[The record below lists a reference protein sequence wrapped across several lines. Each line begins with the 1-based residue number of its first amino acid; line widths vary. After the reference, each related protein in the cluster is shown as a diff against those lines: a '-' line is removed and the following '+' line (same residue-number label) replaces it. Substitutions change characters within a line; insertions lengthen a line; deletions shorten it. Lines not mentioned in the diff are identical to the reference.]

1 MELKRKR
8 TAYAIR
14 VAMLEVHDPHGRQRA
29 VHWRQRAQQQRARTA
44 AAPQQESIHPPMPVM
59 LGTTS
64 GIDKRAPMA
73 VTMGRMA

>member
-29 VHWRQRAQQQRARTA
+29 VHWRQRVPQQRVCTA
-44 AAPQQESIHPPMPVM
+44 AAPQQDRIHPPTPVM

-73 VTMGRMA
+73 VTVSKMA